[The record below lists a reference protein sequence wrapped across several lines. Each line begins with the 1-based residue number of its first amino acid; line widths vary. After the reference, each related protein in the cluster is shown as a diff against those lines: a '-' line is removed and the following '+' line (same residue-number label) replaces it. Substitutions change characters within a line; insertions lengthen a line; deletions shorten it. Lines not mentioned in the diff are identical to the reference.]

1 MRVLHVIPSV
11 SPVHGGPSK
20 AIVIMEQALSTAGIA
35 VTTATTDDDGPG
47 RRLAT
52 HARPPRACPPAR
64 VYARKWL
71 DFYKVAPGLV
81 PWLWRHVRDFDVV
94 HIHALFSFTS
104 LAAGLMA
111 RGRGVP
117 YVIRPLGTLAAYGMN
132 QRRPWLK
139 RLSLTLVEGPL
150 LRRASA
156 VHFTSQSELDEA
168 ASLGIPL
175 RSVVVPLAVEEE
187 RPGDPHDL
195 IREHPILAHRRTVLF
210 LSRLDPKKNVES
222 LLQAIAA
229 LKALQGEPVLLMA
242 GDGDPAHVASL
253 KTLAASLGI
262 DQSVIWLGHVEGAR
276 KAAVLAAADVFVL
289 PSFSEN
295 FGLAAAEAMLAGLP
309 CVLARGVAIAGDVQ
323 QAGAGL
329 AVVPEPEILA
339 RALAQVLG
347 DEALRHDM
355 GARARLFA
363 ERTYSTRAMA
373 EGLTALYRRLAS
385 ANDES

>member
-47 RRLAT
+47 RRLAI

-104 LAAGLMA
+104 LAAGLVA

-132 QRRPWLK
+132 QRRPRLK
-139 RLSLTLVEGPL
+139 RLSLRLLEGPL

-156 VHFTSQSELDEA
+156 VHFTSQSEFNEA

-175 RSVVVPLAVEEE
+175 HSVVVPLAVEEE

-195 IREHPILAHRRTVLF
+195 IREHPILAHRRKVLF
-210 LSRLDPKKNVES
+210 LSRLDPKKNVEG

-229 LKALQGEPVLLMA
+229 LDADQCNAMLLMA
-242 GDGDPAHVASL
+242 GDGDPAHVATL

-262 DQSVIWLGHVEGAR
+262 AQRVIWLGHVEGER
-276 KAAVLAAADVFVL
+276 KAAALAAADAFVL
-289 PSFSEN
+289 PSVSEN
-295 FGLAAAEAMLAGLP
+295 FGLAAAEAMRAGLP
-309 CVLARGVAIAGDVQ
+309 CILGRGVAIAGDVQ

-329 AVVPEPEILA
+329 AVSPDPEILA
-339 RALAQVLG
+339 RAMAQVLG

-355 GARARLFA
+355 GARARQFA
-363 ERTYSTRAMA
+363 ERTYSPRAMA
-373 EGLTALYRRLAS
+373 EGLAALYRRLAS
-385 ANDES
+385 ANDEC

>member
-329 AVVPEPEILA
+329 AVAPDPGSLA
-339 RALAQVLG
+339 RALVQVLG
-347 DEALRHDM
+347 DEALRRDM
-355 GARARLFA
+355 GARARQFA
-363 ERTYSTRAMA
+363 ERQYSTRAMA
-373 EGLTALYRRLAS
+373 ERLTALYRHLAS
-385 ANDES
+385 AKGQC